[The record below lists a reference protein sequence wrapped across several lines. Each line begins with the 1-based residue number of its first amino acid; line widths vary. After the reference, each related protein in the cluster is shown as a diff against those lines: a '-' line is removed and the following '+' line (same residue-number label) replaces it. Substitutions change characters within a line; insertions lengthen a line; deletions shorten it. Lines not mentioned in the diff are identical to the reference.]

1 MEGMQVSD
9 TQGNTAPAEPVSPP
23 AVDRPAAEC
32 RVLIVENDMDSMA
45 GLQLKLSQAG
55 FKVSTL
61 NRAED
66 ARGAVDRDNPHL
78 IMIDWDLPAMIAMD
92 LVRHV
97 RRDSSRKGPRL
108 IALSSFA
115 GEQHI
120 VSGFELGVD
129 DYVIKPFSVPEV
141 VARVRAV
148 LRPQRSMPSESSYL
162 EFRELQMDADGGR
175 VTIVDKTVRLRHM
188 EFQLL
193 LFLMRRPER
202 AYARETLLHQ
212 VWGRNCNVGLRAV
225 DVTIQR
231 IRRALAPH
239 GCGEYLQTIRGV
251 GYRLSVGHT

>member
-1 MEGMQVSD
+1 MEGMAISD
-9 TQGNTAPAEPVSPP
+9 TQGNAAPAEPVSPS
-23 AVDRPAAEC
+23 AADRCATEC
-32 RVLIVENDMDSMA
+32 RVLIVENDVESVA

-55 FKVSTL
+55 FTVSTL
-61 NRAED
+61 IRGED

-97 RRDSSRKGPRL
+97 RRDSGRKGPRL

-148 LRPQRSMPSESSYL
+148 LRPQRSMPAESSYI
-162 EFRELQMDADGGR
+162 EFRELQMDAEGGR
-175 VTIVDKTVRLRHM
+175 VTVVDKAVPLRHM

-202 AYARETLLHQ
+202 AYGRETLLHQ
-212 VWGRNCNVGLRAV
+212 VWGRNCTAGLRAV
-225 DVTIQR
+225 DVTVQR
-231 IRRALAPH
+231 IRRALAAH

-251 GYRLSVGHT
+251 GYRLSAGHN